1 LSESQGKIE
10 KEKRVSVSVDWSK
23 VPVGRARGSVKITDG
38 NAHDVIVNVDA
49 FHPQGLTRDSLD
61 GFVEGDGYVAMEAV
75 HYDKKI
81 DGPAARWEKI
91 DDLGRTLSS
100 MSAFPVTAESV
111 TPPQNSPHLEY
122 KLYLFDPHAVGVE
135 AILSPTLNFVP
146 GRGLRYAISFDD
158 EAPQIIDALAQHSVK
173 DWETT
178 VKDSVRIVKSSL
190 ALSGTGY
197 HTLKFWMVDPGVVLE
212 KLVVNLGGVKPSYL
226 GPPESYHHGGSEFL
240 QH

>member
-23 VPVGRARGSVKITDG
+23 VPVGRARGSVKVTDG
-38 NAHDVIVNVDA
+38 RAREVIVSVNA
-49 FHPQGLTRDSLD
+49 FSPRGLTRDSLD
-61 GFVEGDGYVAMEAV
+61 GFVESDGYVAIEAV
-75 HYDKKI
+75 HYNKKM

-100 MSAFPVTAESV
+100 MSAFPVTAKSV

-122 KLYLFDPHAVGVE
+122 KLYLFDPHAVEVE

-173 DWETT
+173 DWETS
-178 VKDSVRIVKSSL
+178 VKDGVRKMKSFH

-197 HTLKFWMVDPGVVLE
+197 HTLKFWMVDPGVVLQ

-226 GPPESYHHGGSEFL
+226 GPPESYHHNGHESAA
-240 QH
+240 H